1 MDLKPINKYMNF
13 FTSLFSMSWADRLFF
28 REFPE
33 MELSWAD
40 RLFFRESPE
49 MELSWAYRL
58 V

>member
-1 MDLKPINKYMNF
+1 MNF

-49 MELSWAYRL
+49 MELSWADRL